1 MTEGVIATF
10 YAVLYQTVAREASKA
25 LCDRYSTNDL
35 EIVDLLR
42 RSLEDSAMTMDE
54 LTKVA
59 KFYEADISLDAV
71 WHERNNWFKRCSL
84 LGDVPSIKTLREKL
98 AEEEALKF
106 MMPNIHMLCVI
117 YVCLPVSTCEAER
130 SFSMLRRI
138 HTYLRNTQTQE
149 RLNHIGVLCA
159 QRDIAR
165 TVELRASMNEFVNS
179 TAQRRN
185 TFGPAC

>member
-1 MTEGVIATF
+1 MPSPNTYI
-10 YAVLYQTVAREASKA
+10 K
-25 LCDRYSTNDL
+25 C
-35 EIVDLLR
+35 
-42 RSLEDSAMTMDE
+42 
-54 LTKVA
+54 
-59 KFYEADISLDAV
+59 
-71 WHERNNWFKRCSL
+71 CSL
-84 LGDVPSIKTLREKL
+84 LGDVPSIQTLREKL

-106 MMPNIHMLCVI
+106 MMPNLHMLCVI
-117 YVCLPVSTCEAER
+117 HVCLPVSTCEAER

-159 QRDIAR
+159 HRDIAR
-165 TVELRASMNEFVNS
+165 TMELKASMNEFVNS